1 MCDPKNKED
10 VPFSVLNHTTAY
22 AIDYQRWKMFFNS
35 DKAKQVAD
43 MTRDSFFVHY
53 WNTMMRWS
61 KKKILL
67 NSEQPL
73 YRIFESNCPLTE
85 EVLLRN
91 MIGDPF

>member
-1 MCDPKNKED
+1 
-10 VPFSVLNHTTAY
+10 
-22 AIDYQRWKMFFNS
+22 MFFNS
-35 DKAKQVAD
+35 DKAKEVAD

-85 EVLLRN
+85 KLLLRN
-91 MIGDPF
+91 MIGDPY

>member
-10 VPFSVLNHTTAY
+10 APFSVLHHSTAF
-22 AIDYQRWKMFFNS
+22 AIIYKRWKMFFNS
-35 DKAKQVAD
+35 NKAKEVSD
-43 MTRDSFFVHY
+43 MTRESFFVHY
-53 WNTMMRWS
+53 WNAMTQWS

-67 NSEQPL
+67 NPEQPL
-73 YRIFESNCPLTE
+73 YNIFKSNCPLTE